1 MEELTLITR
10 VLEYV
15 DVIYIFMCNIITY
28 MVISTIQTLIH
39 KDKIKKGMKRII
51 SAVVG
56 ITLGLLMV
64 FAFGHNGETV
74 FYSFF
79 IQFLTWDYVIKE
91 LKHKLKNRKNT
102 ADEDDYDIEV
112 END

>member
-28 MVISTIQTLIH
+28 MVINTIQTFVH

-56 ITLGLLMV
+56 VLLGVLMV
-64 FAFGHNGETV
+64 FAFEHNGETV

-91 LKHKLKNRKNT
+91 LKRKLTERKNK
-102 ADEDDYDIEV
+102 DEEDYDIDV